1 MRLRNALALPSACA
15 VAAIAATV
23 LPAVP
28 ATADDDRPAPRAGV
42 GDQGAARP
50 ADQQPTCGRDG
61 DPDFPIRARIRGG
74 PETVRAGSGFSRW
87 LLEMTNTTP
96 EQCHHL
102 HPVVVLAGSA
112 GPLRPDGV
120 AVEFRDA
127 DAGRWR
133 PVALERTEE
142 EELVGAFDDGFR
154 GFVVPAGRTVAVQ
167 VRFSLAA
174 TTAPGD
180 VTVSAAV
187 VQRMGDDGDWVGE
200 SDDYRL
206 AVTPADPAPP
216 APTAS
221 GTGPTDAP
229 TGRSKSP
236 GADPDQRPVQS
247 PAARPPVPFAP
258 DELATTG
265 PGPAARALAAVAVI
279 AAGGGAALLLLSRRL
294 RSQRRR

>member
-23 LPAVP
+23 LPAAP
-28 ATADDDRPAPRAGV
+28 AAADDDRPAPRAGV

-61 DPDFPIRARIRGG
+61 DPEFPIRARIRGG
-74 PETVRAGSGFSRW
+74 PDTVRAGSGFSRW
-87 LLEMTNTTP
+87 RLEMTNTTP

-154 GFVVPAGRTVAVQ
+154 GFVVPAGRTVAVE

-200 SDDYRL
+200 SGDYRL
-206 AVTPADPAPP
+206 AVTPADPAPSAP
-216 APTAS
+216 A
-221 GTGPTDAP
+221 TGPAEP
-229 TGRSKSP
+229 PAGRTESP
-236 GADPDQRPVQS
+236 GADPAPRPVRS
-247 PAARPPVPFAP
+247 PDARPPVPFAP
-258 DELATTG
+258 GELAATG
-265 PGPAARALAAVAVI
+265 PGPAARALAAVAVT
-279 AAGGGAALLLLSRRL
+279 AAGGGAVLLLLSRRL